1 MNDKIPIVVGR
12 SRGYD
17 VGRIKEF
24 CDQAAPHLGLPE
36 SMHGTAVLLKP
47 NLISSRASKLACS
60 EARFVRGVAEWFVDQ
75 GARLSIGDSPSFG
88 SAAQVLKKMGI
99 EAELEGLDVAIVEFK
114 TPKEHRLTHGVKVGI
129 AEEALGCDLLVN
141 LPRIK
146 AHNQMYVTI
155 AVKNLFGIVCGMR
168 KAMCHMKNG
177 LSHRKFGDLMLD
189 LSTLL
194 PHSISLVDGIQTMNK
209 RGPINGEP
217 LDLGCLCGGRDPV
230 AVDTLLLS
238 LLELDVKKC
247 PVWRAAAARA
257 FPGATLDAIEL
268 PWGAARI
275 FFGKRLSGTDDIEP
289 GAIQPIPL
297 FEQLAAPGHGIGQR
311 LISEILP

>member
-1 MNDKIPIVVGR
+1 MIDKIPIVVGR

-60 EARFVRGVAEWFVDQ
+60 EARFVRGVAEWFADQ

-141 LPRIK
+141 IPRIK

-209 RGPINGEP
+209 RGPISGEP
-217 LDLGCLCGGRDPV
+217 LDLGCLCGGKDPV
-230 AVDTLLLS
+230 AVDALLLS

-257 FPGATLDAIEL
+257 FPGATLDAIDCTGVVPESFA
-268 PWGAARI
+268 G
-275 FFGKRLSGTDDIEP
+275 SG
-289 GAIQPIPL
+289 
-297 FEQLAAPGHGIGQR
+297 FRAPT
-311 LISEILP
+311 ILNPVPFNPFRFLNSSLRRAMASANG

>member
-1 MNDKIPIVVGR
+1 MIDKIPIVVGR

-60 EARFVRGVAEWFVDQ
+60 EARFVRGVAEWFADQ

-141 LPRIK
+141 IPRIK

-209 RGPINGEP
+209 RGPISGEP
-217 LDLGCLCGGRDPV
+217 LDLGCLCGGKDPV

-257 FPGATLDAIEL
+257 FPGATLDAIDCLGVVPESFA
-268 PWGAARI
+268 G
-275 FFGKRLSGTDDIEP
+275 SGF
-289 GAIQPIPL
+289 Q
-297 FEQLAAPGHGIGQR
+297 APT
-311 LISEILP
+311 ILNPVPFNPFRFLNSSLRRAMASANG

>member
-12 SRGYD
+12 SRDYD

-114 TPKEHRLTHGVKVGI
+114 TPKEQRLTHGVKVGI

-189 LSTLL
+189 LTTLL
-194 PHSISLVDGIQTMNK
+194 PQSVSLVDGIQAMNK
-209 RGPINGEP
+209 RGPINGEL
-217 LDLGCLCGGRDPV
+217 LDLGCLCAGKDPV

-257 FPGATLDAIEL
+257 FPGAGIDAIECL
-268 PWGAARI
+268 GVPPESFAG
-275 FFGKRLSGTDDIEP
+275 SGF
-289 GAIQPIPL
+289 Q
-297 FEQLAAPGHGIGQR
+297 APSILNPVPFNPFR
-311 LISEILP
+311 FMISSFRRAMSSANG